1 MHLLLLLACEAMES
15 SGRPFAPVPA
25 AAPPPVVT
33 PVAAPAAAPATEA
46 GTAPAPAAKT
56 GDPDWSFPVSPP
68 EVISSE
74 ELQKKEEGAPAT
86 DLFGNP
92 IASAAPAPTGTR
104 IEAPVAPLLAIS
116 NLPADPWPVRLV
128 ATLPMAQPPRAVIGL
143 ANGDEKVVSPGSI
156 LAEQGIVVL
165 SVSSDRVQLAK
176 IEAAGDHARISSI
189 ELSAAYPTGSR

>member
-15 SGRPFAPVPA
+15 SGQPFAPVPVD
-25 AAPPPVVT
+25 APKVT
-33 PVAAPAAAPATEA
+33 AEP
-46 GTAPAPAAKT
+46 APAPDAAPVSVGAPKV
-56 GDPDWSFPVSPP
+56 GDPEWSFPAAPP

-92 IASAAPAPTGTR
+92 IVAGVASAAAAPSGTLIPAPT
-104 IEAPVAPLLAIS
+104 APAIS
-116 NLPADPWPVRLV
+116 HLPSDPWPVRLV
-128 ATLPMAQPPRAVIGL
+128 ATLPTAQPPRAVIGL
-143 ANGDEKVVSPGSI
+143 ANGEEKVVSPGSI
-156 LAEQGIVVL
+156 LADQGMVVL
-165 SVSSDRVQLAK
+165 SVSTDRVQLAK

>member
-15 SGRPFAPVPA
+15 SGRPFDPVPA
-25 AAPPPVVT
+25 AAPAAAVT
-33 PVAAPAAAPATEA
+33 PAAAVAPEA
-46 GTAPAPAAKT
+46 GAAPTSVAKP

-74 ELQKKEEGAPAT
+74 ELQKKEEGTVAT

-92 IASAAPAPTGTR
+92 ISSSPTPAPSGTL
-104 IEAPVAPLLAIS
+104 IEAPVAPLLPIS
-116 NLPADPWPVRLV
+116 NLPGDPWPVRLV

-156 LAEQGIVVL
+156 LADQGIVVL
-165 SVSSDRVQLAK
+165 SVSTDRVQLAK